1 MGVLQ
6 IGAIGLLFSVAAVLL
21 KDLGF
26 RGAAVFSAF
35 AFAALLSLCIDGI
48 LSFSGALSELAEAA
62 QIAEAAKSVLKI
74 TGIGILMGATADV
87 CRELGEAGI
96 ARGVS
101 LAGRLEIL
109 SVALPYLKKIIA
121 LGVELLQ

>member
-6 IGAIGLLFSVAAVLL
+6 IGAIGLLFAVAAVLL

-35 AFAALLSLCIDGI
+35 ALAALLSLCTEEF
-48 LSFSGALSELAEAA
+48 LSVFGVLSKIADTAE
-62 QIAEAAKSVLKI
+62 IADAAKSVLKI
-74 TGIGILMGATADV
+74 TGIGILMGATAQI
-87 CRELGEAGI
+87 CSELGEAGI

-109 SVALPYLKKIIA
+109 AIALPYLEKIIA

>member
-1 MGVLQ
+1 MGALQ
-6 IGAIGLLFSVAAVLL
+6 IGAVGLLFSVAAVLL

-35 AFAALLSLCIDGI
+35 ALAALLSLCTEGI
-48 LSFSGALSELAEAA
+48 LELSGTLSDIAASA
-62 QIAEAAKSVLKI
+62 QIADAAKSVLKI
-74 TGIGILMGATADV
+74 TGISVLMGATAEI

-109 SVALPYLKKIIA
+109 LIALPYLEKIIA